1 MSPSREQRALA
12 DQRVTMA
19 NRWRDFA
26 RRSPS
31 LAFGVPAG
39 AVALVVVLIAVN
51 AGELDPV
58 REKGNRLDDAVD
70 ILRPSAPTD
79 AEFQRSSANIGE
91 QASLQLSDGAWIQ
104 VADEDGR
111 LAQQYSAQRLE
122 PLPASQLALTEP
134 RVMMFLRDGRVIS
147 MESRSGVASVPQRA
161 LNSGTFKDDVVVRLF
176 RPVEGASVDPTR
188 DVPAVTIEATEA
200 QFDSVLGEVRCDRA
214 VRVTTDMGTF
224 AGEGLSLVLDGDG
237 DGVERLEVA
246 RATEPIR
253 IDRAAKVL
261 SSRREARI
269 AAPAVTT
276 QPERA
281 IAPIIAPTIAILPIP
296 TPSPTTPA
304 AIAATSA
311 PTAVTSETAIRAYK
325 LVLEGGV
332 EIVRTKEGLRS
343 TIRGDELNAYFSLD
357 SDSLDSNPPA
367 VRAAVAP
374 SIFMSTP
381 ASAITA
387 IAFAQASDA
396 SLADLVT
403 VSFGGRLV
411 MTPAKDVVLASHDD
425 IRFEVIGRRVEC
437 FDAGTST
444 EIVCRKLRY
453 ELASERLDA
462 IGDAEQPLRVR
473 SARMSLDGERFWMN
487 QKTKTGRLEGAGRLR
502 FARPA
507 ATARPAARSSSVS
520 LKFGTNES
528 DMHTAFSWLGQVPN
542 LLCMVA
548 SADPSAAAL
557 VQATSIAPPV
567 RAPVLFE
574 HASQQLEIQWK
585 DGVDLSFAG
594 SADSPRLSGAK
605 FVGGV
610 VVTGREFTLDA
621 GALDVRFDAE
631 HEEQIESIIADGGA
645 VVKRLGGGGLTS
657 QRVELFLAQSKTG
670 DAIPTRLVALGAI
683 EASDARQTIW
693 AESLDVSF
701 AEKAAPADA
710 IAAKPADTN
719 ALGADLG
726 EVEVTAFVAN
736 RGVEVLLKE
745 GARVYADVLEGNA
758 AQRTLRLAGD
768 DVAFVRGTVIADGLK
783 VVTFDDAT
791 RTARSEGPGR
801 FRAFKEPIV
810 MRDGRAPRPT
820 ADGKPAMEA
829 RWSQSL
835 LYGESDAS
843 KSTLELRGGVNVR
856 SKPSAERSDAVDA
869 NVLLLELVGQE
880 ESPPAQGAKGEL
892 ASGNRDVQHVV
903 AKGTARLESRTWL
916 DATHSGDP
924 RVFRVTGEHIEYDL
938 RTREGL
944 VVGDGTLLVNIPAR
958 ANEPSAKP
966 IELPASGVA
975 LGTDGTTRFRWA
987 KRMELR
993 HQFDDRFIVT
1003 MDDGVE
1009 VLHAGTRADDT
1020 LSLRAAVLEAVM
1032 DRPQV
1037 AQMAATSGDETP
1049 EQGVDL
1055 GGPAQLLSIKATGQ
1069 VFVRTPQYDVEC
1081 EEFDYSIDTGVARLR
1096 AREGRMVTILTQES
1110 PTPIRAESV
1119 VWDLRNGRLTV
1130 QRASGA
1136 AAR

>member
-1 MSPSREQRALA
+1 MSTSREQRALA
-12 DQRVTMA
+12 EQRATMA
-19 NRWRDFA
+19 TRWRDFA

-39 AVALVVVLIAVN
+39 VVALVVVLIAVN

-58 REKGNRLDDAVD
+58 RARGNRLDGAVD

-79 AEFQRSSANIGE
+79 TELQRSSANIGE

-134 RVMMFLRDGRVIS
+134 RVMMFLRDGRVIT

-237 DGVERLEVA
+237 DGLERLEVA

-261 SSRREARI
+261 SSRRDARA
-269 AAPAVTT
+269 AAPVVTT
-276 QPERA
+276 QPEPA
-281 IAPIIAPTIAILPIP
+281 IAVLPN
-296 TPSPTTPA
+296 PSPTPAPATTTPP
-304 AIAATSA
+304 AIAVTPT

-343 TIRGDELNAYFSLD
+343 TIRGDELNAFFSLD
-357 SDSLDSNPPA
+357 SDSLDSKPPA

-374 SIFMSTP
+374 SPFMSSP

-396 SLADLVT
+396 SVADLVT

-411 MTPAKDVVLASHDD
+411 MTPAKDVALASHED

-473 SARMSLDGERFWMN
+473 SARMSLDGEQFWMN

-507 ATARPAARSSSVS
+507 ATAQPAARSSSVS
-520 LKFGTNES
+520 IEFGTSES

-548 SADPSAAAL
+548 SADPSAAVI

-605 FVGGV
+605 FVGSV

-710 IAAKPADTN
+710 IASKPADAN

-783 VVTFDDAT
+783 VVTFDDTT

-829 RWSQSL
+829 RWSESL

-869 NVLLLELVGQE
+869 NVLQLELVGQE
-880 ESPPAQGAKGEL
+880 EGPQVKGAKGATG

-916 DATHSGDP
+916 DAARSGDP

-944 VVGDGTLLVNIPAR
+944 VVGDGTLLVNIPSRVDAL
-958 ANEPSAKP
+958 SAKP

-975 LGTDGTTRFRWA
+975 LGADGTTRFRWA

-1037 AQMAATSGDETP
+1037 AQKAAATGDETP

-1096 AREGRMVTILTQES
+1096 AREGRMVTILTKES